1 MIKSY
6 LFIEKGPLK
15 EKAFPLEA
23 RESIGRG
30 KENHICLSHPTVS
43 KQHAIYYVK
52 DGHSIVEDI
61 GSSNG
66 TFVNGERIKKT
77 ILSSEDTLLIGSV
90 PLRFFQVEEAREQI
104 HLTEAPEL
112 NKSDISTCLNS
123 GDLLNRSR
131 RLTQAIS
138 KLPFFAGLDE
148 KDLAQL
154 SQVANLVL
162 FDPDSTIIRQ
172 GDLGRSLYI
181 ILDGRVQVIT
191 YDNQGR
197 EILVSFLTGNQFF
210 GELSFLTGVPRMVTV
225 QVLEETLLCKLRL
238 ECMREIINNSPPV
251 KEMIEECCRESLKD
265 LEEKKRAA
273 GFTERRKQPRFNIEL
288 PVDFHFPSS
297 SDIPDEFKGSLF
309 HAISSKISV
318 SGIRI
323 NARDHRLLD
332 LLINSKIRLAINL
345 PQSKGVIQCS
355 GTLKRVAEKKGEVS
369 SIFLDIEFAEMSPAH
384 REKLENFLSN

>member
-6 LFIEKGPLK
+6 FFIEKGPLK
-15 EKAFPLEA
+15 EKVFSLEA

-43 KQHAIYYVK
+43 KHHAVYYIE
-52 DGHSIVEDI
+52 DGHSILEDI

-66 TFVNGERIKKT
+66 TFVNGERIKKST
-77 ILSSEDTLLIGSV
+77 LTSGDTLLIGNV
-90 PLRFFQVEEAREQI
+90 PLRFFQGEEARQQI
-104 HLTEAPEL
+104 HLTKVSKL
-112 NKSDISTCLNS
+112 KTTDIYNRLNS
-123 GDLLNRSR
+123 SDLSNRSR
-131 RLTQAIS
+131 RLIHAIS
-138 KLPFFAGLDE
+138 KVPFFVGLGE
-148 KDLAQL
+148 KDLARL
-154 SQVANLVL
+154 SQVANLVI

-191 YDNQGR
+191 HDNQGK
-197 EILVSFLTGNQFF
+197 EILVSFLTCNQFF
-210 GELSFLTGVPRMVTV
+210 GEISFLTGIPRMVTV
-225 QVLEETLLCKLRL
+225 QVLEETLLCELRL
-238 ECMREIINNSPPV
+238 ECMREIMNNSPAV
-251 KEMIEECCRESLKD
+251 KEVIEKYCRKSLKD

-273 GFTERRKQPRFNIEL
+273 GFMERRKQPRFNIEL
-288 PVDFHFPSS
+288 PVDFHFSS
-297 SDIPDEFKGSLF
+297 SAHNSKQFEGTLF

-323 NARDHRLLD
+323 HARDRRLLD

-345 PQSKGVIQCS
+345 PQSKGVIHCW

-369 SIFLDIEFAEMSPAH
+369 SIFLGIEFAEMSPAH
-384 REKLENFLSN
+384 RKNLEDFMSN

>member
-1 MIKSY
+1 M
-6 LFIEKGPLK
+6 
-15 EKAFPLEA
+15 EA

-369 SIFLDIEFAEMSPAH
+369 SIFLDIEFAEMPPAH

>member
-6 LFIEKGPLK
+6 LFIEKGPLE
-15 EKAFPLEA
+15 EKVFPLEA

-30 KENHICLSHPTVS
+30 MENHICLSHPTVS
-43 KQHAIYYVK
+43 KKHAVYYVE
-52 DGHSIVEDI
+52 DGRSIVEDI

-66 TFVNGERIKKT
+66 TFVNGERIKKS
-77 ILSSEDTLLIGSV
+77 ILSSGDTLVVGSV
-90 PLRFFQVEEAREQI
+90 PLRFFQGEEARELI
-104 HLTEAPEL
+104 HLMEASEL
-112 NKSDISTCLNS
+112 NESDISTCLNS
-123 GDLLNRSR
+123 GDLSNRSR
-131 RLTQAIS
+131 RLIHAIS
-138 KLPFFAGLDE
+138 KVPFFAGLGE
-148 KDLAQL
+148 KDLARL

-162 FDPDSTIIRQ
+162 FDPDSIIIRQ

-197 EILVSFLTGNQFF
+197 EILVSFLTGNQYF
-210 GELSFLTGVPRMVTV
+210 GEISFLTGVPRMVTV

-238 ECMREIINNSPPV
+238 ECMREVMNNSPAV
-251 KEMIEECCRESLKD
+251 REVIEECCRESLKD

-297 SDIPDEFKGSLF
+297 SDIPDEFEGTLF
-309 HAISSKISV
+309 HAISNKISV

-323 NARDHRLLD
+323 HARDHRLLD
-332 LLINSKIRLAINL
+332 LLINSKIRLTINL
-345 PQSKGVIQCS
+345 PQSKGIIHCS

-369 SIFLDIEFAEMSPAH
+369 SIFLGIEFAEISQDH
-384 REKLENFLSN
+384 REKLENFLSE